1 MIMRKYLLPIL
12 ALLGLVL
19 AITMVLIGNRQSS
32 TSPPAVES
40 PKSPFQRFVAGAG
53 IIEASTGNIVVGTP
67 VSGVVVELYVH
78 EGSSVEVGDKLF
90 KIDDREQQAQL
101 IPAEAKIAE
110 IVARLAQAKSQF
122 ELANSLSDKRAIS
135 VEELNNRRYAVKL
148 AEAELRSAQAQVK
161 LIQMDIE
168 RYTVRALVRG
178 RVLQNKIRIG
188 AFVQGGAPSETS
200 MLLGNDDRLFVR
212 ADIDEN
218 DAWRIQPD
226 ARAVA
231 FVRGNPT
238 LHTTLKFER
247 VDPYVLPKTSL
258 TGDST
263 ERVDTRALQV
273 IYSFDH
279 SSLPIYVGQQVDV
292 FIESNVSQSS
302 EGGHS
307 QSTAASAAAKI
318 LR

>member
-1 MIMRKYLLPIL
+1 MMRKYLLPIL
-12 ALLGLVL
+12 ALIGLLL
-19 AITMVLIGNRQSS
+19 AVTMVLIGNRQSPS
-32 TSPPAVES
+32 SQPIVQP
-40 PKSPFQRFVAGAG
+40 PKSPFPSYVAGAG

-78 EGSSVEVGDKLF
+78 EGSPVQVGDKLF

-101 IPAEAKIAE
+101 IPALAKVSEIA
-110 IVARLAQAKSQF
+110 ARLAQAKSQF

-135 VEELNNRRYAVKL
+135 VEELNNRRFAVKL
-148 AEAELRSAQAQVK
+148 AEAEQASAQAQVK
-161 LIQMDIE
+161 QIQMDIE

-188 AFVQGGAPSETS
+188 AFLEGGAPSDSS

-218 DAWRIQPD
+218 DAWRIQPG
-226 ARAVA
+226 AHAVA
-231 FVRGNPT
+231 FIRGNPN

-279 SSLPIYVGQQVDV
+279 STLPIYVGQQVDV
-292 FIESNVSQSS
+292 FIETQASPSSNGKQP
-302 EGGHS
+302 
-307 QSTAASAAAKI
+307 QAALAASSAKV
-318 LR
+318 L

>member
-1 MIMRKYLLPIL
+1 MMRKYLLPIL
-12 ALLGLVL
+12 ALIGLLL
-19 AITMVLIGNRQSS
+19 AVTMVLIGNRQSPS
-32 TSPPAVES
+32 SQPIVQP
-40 PKSPFQRFVAGAG
+40 PKSPFPSYVAGAG

-67 VSGVVVELYVH
+67 VSGVVVELYLH
-78 EGSSVEVGDKLF
+78 EGSPVQIGDKLF

-101 IPAEAKIAE
+101 MPALAKVSEIA
-110 IVARLAQAKSQF
+110 ARLAQAKSQF

-135 VEELNNRRYAVKL
+135 VEELNNRRFAVKL
-148 AEAELRSAQAQVK
+148 AEAELASAQAQVK
-161 LIQMDIE
+161 QIQMDIE

-188 AFVQGGAPSETS
+188 AFLEGGAPSDSS

-218 DAWRIQPD
+218 DAWRIQPG
-226 ARAVA
+226 AHAVA
-231 FVRGNPT
+231 FIRGNPN

-279 SSLPIYVGQQVDV
+279 STLPIYVGQQVDV
-292 FIESNVSQSS
+292 FIETQASPSSNGKQP
-302 EGGHS
+302 
-307 QSTAASAAAKI
+307 QAALAASSAKV
-318 LR
+318 L

>member
-1 MIMRKYLLPIL
+1 M
-12 ALLGLVL
+12 
-19 AITMVLIGNRQSS
+19 S
-32 TSPPAVES
+32 
-40 PKSPFQRFVAGAG
+40 G
-53 IIEASTGNIVVGTP
+53 I
-67 VSGVVVELYVH
+67 VVELYVN
-78 EGSSVEVGDKLF
+78 EGSQVKVGDKLF

-101 IPAEAKIAE
+101 IPAAAKVSEIA
-110 IVARLAQAKSQF
+110 ARLAQAKSQF

-135 VEELNNRRYAVKL
+135 VEELNNRRFAVKL
-148 AEAELRSAQAQVK
+148 AEAELASAQAQVK
-161 LIQMDIE
+161 KIQMDIE

-188 AFVQGGAPSETS
+188 AFMQGGAPSDSS

-218 DAWRIQPD
+218 DAWRIQPG

-238 LHTTLKFER
+238 LHTALKFER

-279 SSLPIYVGQQVDV
+279 TTLPIYVGQQVDV
-292 FIESNVSQSS
+292 FIETKASKSSN
-302 EGGHS
+302 GTPP
-307 QSTAASAAAKI
+307 QSTSTPSSMKI
-318 LR
+318 S

>member
-1 MIMRKYLLPIL
+1 MMRKYLLPIL
-12 ALLGLVL
+12 ALIGLLL
-19 AITMVLIGNRQSS
+19 AVTMVLIGNRQSPS
-32 TSPPAVES
+32 SQPIVQP
-40 PKSPFQRFVAGAG
+40 PKSPFLSYVAGAG

-78 EGSSVEVGDKLF
+78 EGSPVQIGDKLF

-101 IPAEAKIAE
+101 IPALAKVSEIA
-110 IVARLAQAKSQF
+110 ARLAQAKSQF

-135 VEELNNRRYAVKL
+135 VEELNNRRFAVKL
-148 AEAELRSAQAQVK
+148 AEAELASAQAQVK
-161 LIQMDIE
+161 QIQMDIE

-188 AFVQGGAPSETS
+188 AFVEGGAPSDSS

-218 DAWRIQPD
+218 DAWCIQSG
-226 ARAVA
+226 AHAVA
-231 FVRGNPT
+231 FVRGNPN

-279 SSLPIYVGQQVDV
+279 STLPIYVGQQVDV
-292 FIESNVSQSS
+292 FIETQANPSSNGKQP
-302 EGGHS
+302 
-307 QSTAASAAAKI
+307 QATLAASSTKV
-318 LR
+318 L

>member
-1 MIMRKYLLPIL
+1 MMRKYLLPIL
-12 ALLGLVL
+12 SLLGLLL

-32 TSPPAVES
+32 TSRPVVQS
-40 PKSPFQRFVAGAG
+40 PKSPFANYVAGAG
-53 IIEASTGNIVVGTP
+53 IVEASTGNIVVGTP

-78 EGSSVEVGDKLF
+78 EGSQVKIGDKLF

-101 IPAEAKIAE
+101 IPAVAKISE
-110 IVARLAQAKSQF
+110 ITARLAQAKSQF
-122 ELANSLSDKRAIS
+122 ALVNNLSDKRAIS
-135 VEELNNRRYAVKL
+135 VEELNNRRFAVKL
-148 AEAELRSAQAQVK
+148 AEAELVSAQARVK
-161 LIQMDIE
+161 QIQMDIE

-188 AFVQGGAPSETS
+188 AFMQGGTPSDSS

-212 ADIDEN
+212 TDIDEN
-218 DAWRIQPD
+218 DAWRVQPD

-231 FVRGNPT
+231 FVRGNPKLQT
-238 LHTTLKFER
+238 ALKFER

-279 SSLPIYVGQQVDV
+279 TALPIYVGQQVDV
-292 FIESNVSQSS
+292 FIETKESQSS
-302 EGGHS
+302 NGKHP
-307 QSTAASAAAKI
+307 QATLAASSTKI
-318 LR
+318 L

>member
-1 MIMRKYLLPIL
+1 MMRKYLLPIL
-12 ALLGLVL
+12 ALIGLLL
-19 AITMVLIGNRQSS
+19 AVTMVLIGNRQSPS
-32 TSPPAVES
+32 SQPIVQP
-40 PKSPFQRFVAGAG
+40 PKSPFPSYVAGAG

-78 EGSSVEVGDKLF
+78 EGSPVQIGDKLF

-101 IPAEAKIAE
+101 IPALAKVPEIA
-110 IVARLAQAKSQF
+110 ARLAQAKSQF
-122 ELANSLSDKRAIS
+122 ELANSLLDKRAIS
-135 VEELNNRRYAVKL
+135 VEELNNRRFAVQL
-148 AEAELRSAQAQVK
+148 AEAELASAQAQVK
-161 LIQMDIE
+161 QIQMDIE

-188 AFVQGGAPSETS
+188 AFLEGGAPSDSS

-218 DAWRIQPD
+218 DAWRIQPG
-226 ARAVA
+226 AQAVA
-231 FVRGNPT
+231 FVRGNPN

-279 SSLPIYVGQQVDV
+279 STLPIYVGQQVEV
-292 FIESNVSQSS
+292 FIETQASPSSNGKQPQATLA
-302 EGGHS
+302 ET
-307 QSTAASAAAKI
+307 STKV
-318 LR
+318 L

>member
-1 MIMRKYLLPIL
+1 MMRKYLLPIL
-12 ALLGLVL
+12 ALIGLLL
-19 AITMVLIGNRQSS
+19 AVIMVLIGNRQSPS
-32 TSPPAVES
+32 FQPIVQP
-40 PKSPFQRFVAGAG
+40 PKSPFPSYVAGAG

-78 EGSSVEVGDKLF
+78 EGSPVQIGDKLF

-101 IPAEAKIAE
+101 IPALAKVSEIA
-110 IVARLAQAKSQF
+110 ARLAQAKSQF

-135 VEELNNRRYAVKL
+135 VEELNNRRFAVKL
-148 AEAELRSAQAQVK
+148 AEAELASAQAQVK
-161 LIQMDIE
+161 QIQMDIE

-188 AFVQGGAPSETS
+188 AFVESGAPSDSS

-218 DAWRIQPD
+218 DAWCIQSG
-226 ARAVA
+226 AHAVE
-231 FVRGNPT
+231 FVRGNPN
-238 LHTTLKFER
+238 LHTTLKFDR

-279 SSLPIYVGQQVDV
+279 STLPIYVGQQVDV
-292 FIESNVSQSS
+292 FIETPASPSSNGKQP
-302 EGGHS
+302 
-307 QSTAASAAAKI
+307 QAALAATSTKV
-318 LR
+318 L

>member
-1 MIMRKYLLPIL
+1 MMRKYLLPIL
-12 ALLGLVL
+12 SLLGLLL

-32 TSPPAVES
+32 TSRPAVQS
-40 PKSPFQRFVAGAG
+40 PKSPFAAYVAGAG
-53 IIEASTGNIVVGTP
+53 IVEASTGNIVVGTP

-78 EGSSVEVGDKLF
+78 EGSQVEVGDKLF

-101 IPAEAKIAE
+101 IPAVAKISE
-110 IVARLAQAKSQF
+110 ITARLAQAKSQF

-135 VEELNNRRYAVKL
+135 VEELNNRRFAVKL
-148 AEAELRSAQAQVK
+148 AEAELVSAQAQVK
-161 LIQMDIE
+161 QIQMDIE
-168 RYTVRALVRG
+168 RYTVRSLVRG
-178 RVLQNKIRIG
+178 RILQNKIRIG
-188 AFVQGGAPSETS
+188 AFIQGGAPSDSS

-218 DAWRIQPD
+218 DAWRIQPG

-258 TGDST
+258 TGDNT

-279 SSLPIYVGQQVDV
+279 TTLPIYVGQQVDV
-292 FIESNVSQSS
+292 FIETKANKSSN
-302 EGGHS
+302 GTHP
-307 QSTAASAAAKI
+307 QSTPTASSMKI
-318 LR
+318 S

>member
-1 MIMRKYLLPIL
+1 MMRKYLLPIL
-12 ALLGLVL
+12 ALIGLLL
-19 AITMVLIGNRQSS
+19 AVIMVLIGNRQSPS
-32 TSPPAVES
+32 FQPIVQP
-40 PKSPFQRFVAGAG
+40 PKSPFPSYVAGAG

-78 EGSSVEVGDKLF
+78 EGSPVQIGDKLF

-101 IPAEAKIAE
+101 IPALAKVSEIA
-110 IVARLAQAKSQF
+110 ARLAQAKSQF

-135 VEELNNRRYAVKL
+135 VEELNNRRFAVKL
-148 AEAELRSAQAQVK
+148 AEAELASAQAQVK
-161 LIQMDIE
+161 QIQMDIE

-188 AFVQGGAPSETS
+188 AFVESGAPSDSS

-218 DAWRIQPD
+218 DAWCIQSG
-226 ARAVA
+226 AHAVE
-231 FVRGNPT
+231 FVRGNPN

-279 SSLPIYVGQQVDV
+279 STLPIYVGQQVDV
-292 FIESNVSQSS
+292 FIETQASPPSNIKQPQAALAVT
-302 EGGHS
+302 
-307 QSTAASAAAKI
+307 STKV
-318 LR
+318 L

>member
-1 MIMRKYLLPIL
+1 MMRKYLLPIL
-12 ALLGLVL
+12 ALIGLLL
-19 AITMVLIGNRQSS
+19 AVAIVLIGNRQSS
-32 TSPPAVES
+32 TSQPVVQS
-40 PKSPFQRFVAGAG
+40 PKSPFESFVAGAG

-78 EGSSVEVGDKLF
+78 EGSPVEVGDKLF

-101 IPAEAKIAE
+101 IPAIAKISE
-110 IVARLAQAKSQF
+110 IAARLAQAKSQF
-122 ELANSLSDKRAIS
+122 GLANSLSDKRAIS
-135 VEELNNRRYAVKL
+135 VEELNNRRFAVML
-148 AEAELRSAQAQVK
+148 AKAELASAQAQVK
-161 LIQMDIE
+161 QIQMDIE

-178 RVLQNKIRIG
+178 RVLQNKIRVG
-188 AFVQGGAPSETS
+188 AFMQGGAPSDSS
-200 MLLGNDDRLFVR
+200 MLLGNDNRLFVR

-218 DAWRIQPD
+218 DAWRIQSG

-238 LHTTLKFER
+238 LHTKLKFER

-258 TGDST
+258 TGDNT

-279 SSLPIYVGQQVDV
+279 TTLPIYVGQQVDV
-292 FIESNVSQSS
+292 FIEVKASKLSN
-302 EGGHS
+302 GTHP
-307 QSTAASAAAKI
+307 QSTPNPSSMKI
-318 LR
+318 S

>member
-1 MIMRKYLLPIL
+1 MMRKYLLPIL
-12 ALLGLVL
+12 ALIGLLL
-19 AITMVLIGNRQSS
+19 AVTMVLIGNRQSPS
-32 TSPPAVES
+32 SQPIVQP
-40 PKSPFQRFVAGAG
+40 PKSPFPSYVAGAG

-67 VSGVVVELYVH
+67 VSGVVVELYLH
-78 EGSSVEVGDKLF
+78 EGSPVQIGDKLF

-101 IPAEAKIAE
+101 MPALAKVSEIA
-110 IVARLAQAKSQF
+110 ARLAQAKSQF

-135 VEELNNRRYAVKL
+135 VEELNNRRFAVKL
-148 AEAELRSAQAQVK
+148 AEAELASAQAQVK
-161 LIQMDIE
+161 QIQMDIE

-188 AFVQGGAPSETS
+188 AFLEGGAPSDSS

-218 DAWRIQPD
+218 DAWRIQPG
-226 ARAVA
+226 AHAVA
-231 FVRGNPT
+231 FIRGNPN

-263 ERVDTRALQV
+263 ERVGTRALQV

-279 SSLPIYVGQQVDV
+279 STLPIYVGQQVDV
-292 FIESNVSQSS
+292 FIETQASPSSNGKQP
-302 EGGHS
+302 
-307 QSTAASAAAKI
+307 QAALAASSAKV
-318 LR
+318 L